1 MRGSS
6 FIKGIFKLN
15 KMFYD
20 SLNEKIA
27 LIFILQL
34 FYFDWAD

>member
-1 MRGSS
+1 
-6 FIKGIFKLN
+6 
-15 KMFYD
+15 MFYD

-34 FYFDWAD
+34 FYFDWADQTFLIYKKR